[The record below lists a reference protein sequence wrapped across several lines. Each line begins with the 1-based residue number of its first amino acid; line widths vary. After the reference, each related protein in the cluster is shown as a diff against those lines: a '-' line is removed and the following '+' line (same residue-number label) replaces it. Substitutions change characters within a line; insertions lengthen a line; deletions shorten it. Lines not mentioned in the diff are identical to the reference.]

1 MLYNLGMAK
10 ILRTEERNG
19 EIIAVYESGAEYN
32 QTTKRLVKAPPSA
45 AITSENSNFYKRKRQ
60 EKAAAALRS
69 RILESTRKRSTL
81 PLNSSAEAIAEAGAY
96 IWDEVV
102 LGEDVYPRDRLDAW
116 EKLGKYAGVLP
127 ADIRQGDTDTATTAA
142 TAAAAGAA
150 VATVLERVLR
160 DVLAVGG
167 RRDVVDG
174 TVTAED
180 GRTGDGEQ
188 GGEGE

>member
-1 MLYNLGMAK
+1 MLYNLGMANK
-10 ILRTEERNG
+10 VSEIERNG
-19 EIIAVYESGAEYN
+19 RVIAVYDNGLERDIESGKII
-32 QTTKRLVKAPPSA
+32 TPPKTGQ
-45 AITSENSNFYKRKRQ
+45 ITRENANLYHRKRQ

-102 LGEDVYPRDRLDAW
+102 LGEDVYPRDRLEAW
-116 EKLGKYAGVLP
+116 EKLGKYAGILP
-127 ADIRQGDTDTATTAA
+127 ADIRQSDTDTAATAA

-174 TVTAED
+174 TVTAD
-180 GRTGDGEQ
+180 NGRTGGGEQ

>member
-1 MLYNLGMAK
+1 MAK
-10 ILRTEERNG
+10 LLRTEERNG
-19 EIIAVYESGAEYN
+19 EVIAIYESGAEYN

-45 AITSENSNFYKRKRQ
+45 AITPENSNFYKRKRQ

-102 LGEDVYPRDRLDAW
+102 LGEDVYPRDRLEAW

-127 ADIRQGDTDTATTAA
+127 ADIRQSDTDTATTAA
-142 TAAAAGAA
+142 TAAAGAA

-160 DVLAVGG
+160 DVLAAGG
-167 RRDVVDG
+167 RVDIVDG
-174 TVTAED
+174 TVAADD
-180 GRTGDGEQ
+180 GTGGGEQ
-188 GGEGE
+188 QGGRE